1 MSSLFEQLSSIGKT
15 NLEVAQKFASTS
27 SELTER
33 LIKAQMDAAT
43 KLLDRNNE
51 QIQTLCSKPA
61 NAASAAYWQ
70 SVYKD
75 NAEKAQEIMRHY
87 FAVVTEIQTE
97 MARQMTAQVTAINK
111 DAAKNFGDLAKAALE
126 EGKKAAQEVQTPGKR
141 KRAT

>member
-1 MSSLFEQLSSIGKT
+1 MLSLFEQLSSIGKT

-43 KLLDRNNE
+43 QLFKGNNE
-51 QIQTLCSKPA
+51 QIQTLWSKPA

-87 FAVVTEIQTE
+87 FAVVTKIQTE
-97 MARQMTAQVTAINK
+97 MARQMTEQVTAINK

-126 EGKKAAQEVQTPGKR
+126 EGKKAAKEVQIPGKG